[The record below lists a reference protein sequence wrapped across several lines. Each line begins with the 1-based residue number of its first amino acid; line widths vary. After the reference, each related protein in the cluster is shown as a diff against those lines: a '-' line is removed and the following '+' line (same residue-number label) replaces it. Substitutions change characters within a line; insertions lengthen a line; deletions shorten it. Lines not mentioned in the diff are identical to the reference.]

1 MAYHHRFEEI
11 IDDIRQMN
19 WAGLTREELMSVAW
33 AYYFFSIQ
41 FRENLGIA
49 CSLHPQD
56 EKLQELTEGEC
67 QTDNLSPWPGV
78 AAPGEKMNHDEFM
91 RRSLRLVEIPVEKRI
106 ALAMLG
112 QRYLDAIRSMDTAV
126 RALSI
131 GSYEAGGLE
140 TVFRA
145 FLTAPDWDNP
155 LLDAFRHFLI
165 KHISFDSDPDHGH
178 GALSR
183 HLTPDDRILPLWREF
198 HTLLAESVPS
208 LVSMQRPC
216 PKAGLPNRSNAL
228 IPALPS

>member
-1 MAYHHRFEEI
+1 MAYQHRFEEI
-11 IDDIRQMN
+11 IDDIRLMN
-19 WAGLTREELMSVAW
+19 WTMLTQDELMAVAW

-49 CSLHPQD
+49 CMLFPED
-56 EKLQELTEGEC
+56 EKLLELTEGEC
-67 QTDNLSPWPGV
+67 QTDNLSPWPAV

-91 RRSLRLVEIPVEKRI
+91 RRSLRLVSIPVEKRV

-112 QRYLDAIRSMDTAV
+112 QRYLDTIRSMDTTV

-140 TVFRA
+140 TVFQA

-155 LLDAFRHFLI
+155 LLEAFRHFLI
-165 KHISFDSDPDHGH
+165 KHIGFDSDPDHGH

-183 HLTPDDRILPLWREF
+183 HLIPDDRILPLWKEF
-198 HTLLAESVPS
+198 HVLLAESVPS
-208 LVSMQRPC
+208 LVRVHPAASEAR
-216 PKAGLPNRSNAL
+216 
-228 IPALPS
+228 IPATV

>member
-1 MAYHHRFEEI
+1 MAYQHRFEEI

-19 WAGLTREELMSVAW
+19 WTMLSQDELTAVAW

-41 FRENLGIA
+41 FRENLAIA
-49 CSLHPQD
+49 CMLYPED

-91 RRSLRLVEIPVEKRI
+91 RRSLRLISIPVEKRV

-112 QRYLDAIRSMDTAV
+112 QRYLDTVRSMDTTV

-145 FLTAPDWDNP
+145 FLSAPDWDNP

-165 KHISFDSDPDHGH
+165 QHIEFDSDPDHGH

-183 HLTPDDRILPLWREF
+183 RLTPDDRILPLWREF

-208 LVSMQRPC
+208 LVSLQPAASESR
-216 PKAGLPNRSNAL
+216 
-228 IPALPS
+228 IPETV

>member
-1 MAYHHRFEEI
+1 MTYHHHFEEI
-11 IDDIRQMN
+11 IEDISQMN
-19 WAGLTREELMSVAW
+19 WGGLSQEELMAVAW

-49 CSLHPQD
+49 CTLHPGD
-56 EKLQELTEGEC
+56 GKLQELTDGEC

-78 AAPGEKMNHDEFM
+78 AAPGERMNHDEFM
-91 RRSLRLVEIPVEKRI
+91 RRSLRLVSLPVEKRV

-112 QRYLDAIRSMDTAV
+112 QRYLDTV
-126 RALSI
+126 RAMDPVVRAMSI

-145 FLTAPDWDNP
+145 FLTAPEWDNP
-155 LLDAFRHFLI
+155 LLEAFRHFLI
-165 KHISFDSDPDHGH
+165 QHIRFDSDPDHGH

-183 HLTPDDRILPLWREF
+183 HLAADDRILPLWREF

-208 LVSMQRPC
+208 L
-216 PKAGLPNRSNAL
+216 ANRQDAPSNRVFETA
-228 IPALPS
+228 